1 MEYEPSGRELSHF
14 PFLKKANDRIKNFPP
29 LEVLLKE
36 ERGKSITN
44 LAVRRI
50 NQALSSKKTIIT
62 HFQTRDEDEI
72 AGYVL
77 SRIIV
82 SCIGDAQLIDRLTR
96 YEAER
101 AYEFLVSET
110 GTEKGEKGWNENIML
125 DADEFSPVS
134 KYLAGEFGID
144 ITKGRMP
151 LPDYV
156 EIIAPLH
163 EARFKLV
170 NRVVQHGFVEI
181 RQEERYEL
189 LRERIRVILR
199 RELPYRSI
207 PRMVCELLAPFAEQI
222 KKEYQEKMLRN
233 FGVIEEGAFPPCIQS
248 LVAAITSGANLT
260 HPGRFSLTSFLHN
273 IGMEKTQ
280 IAELFA
286 RAPDFDAEKTMYQ
299 VGHITGGGGTEY
311 SAPAC
316 AAMRTTGLCTRP
328 DAICEKINHPLSY
341 YKYKKKK
348 ENRKAPQPTPHHT
361 ENTA

>member
-36 ERGKSITN
+36 ERGKLITN
-44 LAVRRI
+44 LAVKRI
-50 NQALSSKKTIIT
+50 NQALSSKKTIIA
-62 HFQTRDEDEI
+62 HFQNRDEDEI
-72 AGYVL
+72 AAYVL
-77 SRIIV
+77 CRIIV

-101 AYEFLVSET
+101 TYQFLVSET
-110 GTEKGEKGWNENIML
+110 GSEEGEKGWNENVML
-125 DADEFSPVS
+125 DDDEFSPVA
-134 KYLAGEFGID
+134 KYLAFEFGID
-144 ITKGRMP
+144 ITKGKMP

-199 RELPYRSI
+199 RELPYRNI
-207 PRMVCELLAPFAEQI
+207 PKSLCEQLAPSAEQI

-233 FGVIEEGAFPPCIQS
+233 FGAIEEGAFPPCIQA
-248 LVAAITSGANLT
+248 LIGAITSGANLN

-273 IGMEKTQ
+273 IGMEKLS

-316 AAMRTTGLCTRP
+316 AAMRTTGLCTHP
-328 DAICEKINHPLSY
+328 DTICEKINHPLSY
-341 YKYKKKK
+341 YQYKKKK
-348 ENRKAPQPTPHHT
+348 VQPVKK
-361 ENTA
+361 EKES